1 MRIAMTEE
9 KLESLKSR
17 LVPTERPHRYVHTH
31 KCKCPECKQE
41 SRRYY
46 RWWAAKNGRAVLP
59 AVTDD
64 ELREL
69 LTIVEKYQRLLNV
82 YNAYYDSAY
91 YDSEDKLQCQGAF
104 WFEEDMLNEIRKQKN

>member
-59 AVTDD
+59 AVTDA

-69 LTIVEKYQRLLNV
+69 LAIVEKYQRLLNV
-82 YNAYYDSAY
+82 YNTYYDDDA
-91 YDSEDKLQCQGAF
+91 DTLQYQAALG
-104 WFEEDMLNEIRKQKN
+104 FEAEILNEIRKQKN

>member
-17 LVPTERPHRYVHTH
+17 LVPTERPHQYVHTN
-31 KCKCPECKQE
+31 KCKCMECKRE

-69 LTIVEKYQRLLNV
+69 LTIVEKYQRILNV
-82 YNAYYDSAY
+82 YNAYYD
-91 YDSEDKLQCQGAF
+91 DDDPLQYQAALG
-104 WFEEDMLNEIRKQKN
+104 FEAEILNEIRK